1 MRLQCYEC
9 GKSVSTEVPPETVV
23 RAALFCPECI
33 EVMATDGRLRLRDD
47 TAAEERGGTGMSD
60 WRNDMDAA
68 MVDVTAAR
76 LSSDKEQALE
86 HLRDALT
93 NIEKAIEALEEEI
106 GEEED

>member
-1 MRLQCYEC
+1 
-9 GKSVSTEVPPETVV
+9 
-23 RAALFCPECI
+23 
-33 EVMATDGRLRLRDD
+33 
-47 TAAEERGGTGMSD
+47 MSD

-76 LSSDKEQALE
+76 LCANKEQALE
-86 HLRDALT
+86 HLRDAQT